1 MSTFAQPGK
10 YLTFLVGKEE
20 YGIPIL
26 KAKEIIKM
34 MDITSIPKTPQFMR
48 GVINLRGK
56 IIPIIDLR
64 LKFRLEAK
72 EYTERTCII
81 VVELLLNHA
90 KRQMGIIVDTVSE
103 VINIPQNDLEP
114 PPQYGTQLETGYLT
128 GMGKVK
134 DKVVLL
140 LDIEKAFSDEEF
152 VTK

>member
-1 MSTFAQPGK
+1 MSTIAQSGK
-10 YLTFLVGKEE
+10 YLTFLIGKEE

-64 LKFRLEAK
+64 LKFRLEAR

-81 VVELLLNHA
+81 VMEMLLSQTKKQL
-90 KRQMGIIVDTVSE
+90 GIVVDTVSE
-103 VINIPQNDLEP
+103 VVNFPKNELEP

-128 GMGKVK
+128 GMGKIK

-140 LDIEKAFSDEEF
+140 LDIEKAFNDEDL
-152 VTK
+152 VIK

>member
-10 YLTFLVGKEE
+10 YLTFWIGKEE

-34 MDITSIPKTPQFMR
+34 MDITSIPKTPPFMR

-81 VVELLLNHA
+81 VVELVLGQT
-90 KRQMGIIVDTVSE
+90 KRQMGIVVDTVSE
-103 VINIPQNDLEP
+103 VLNFPKNDLEP

-128 GMGKVK
+128 GMGKIK

-140 LDIEKAFSDEEF
+140 LDIEKAFSDEDY
-152 VTK
+152 VVK

>member
-10 YLTFLVGKEE
+10 YLTFLIGKEE

-34 MDITSIPKTPQFMR
+34 MDITSIPKTPPFMR

-81 VVELLLNHA
+81 VVELLLGQT
-90 KRQMGIIVDTVSE
+90 KRQMGIVVDTVSE
-103 VINIPQNDLEP
+103 VINFPKNDLEP

-128 GMGKVK
+128 GMGKIK

-140 LDIEKAFSDEEF
+140 LDIEKAFSDEDY
-152 VTK
+152 VIK

>member
-10 YLTFLVGKEE
+10 YLTFLIGKEE

-34 MDITSIPKTPQFMR
+34 MDITSIPKTPPFMR

-81 VVELLLNHA
+81 VVELLMNQTR
-90 KRQMGIIVDTVSE
+90 RQMGIVVDTVSE
-103 VINIPQNDLEP
+103 VVNFPKNDLEP
-114 PPQYGTQLETGYLT
+114 PPQYGTQLEPGYLT

-152 VTK
+152 VNK